1 MNLSGEYF
9 GKYNPIIYS
18 IRICHEPLWDKIG
31 EHWEQFMTMVNTI
44 SAISD
49 HIPYSGKLL
58 REKTFTNFAVL
69 GPFLKVFSVK
79 WSLLTDP

>member
-1 MNLSGEYF
+1 MF
-9 GKYNPIIYS
+9 PIIYS

-31 EHWEQFMTMVNTI
+31 EQFMTMVNRI

-58 REKTFTNFAVL
+58 REKMFTNFAVL

-79 WSLLTDP
+79 WSLLTNL